1 MENEERSIK
10 KPTVS
15 DGGGLKRF
23 RLKLTPLEYL
33 SRSLNR
39 LYEFVEKTNAEYRND
54 YGRNRD
60 KLVEVN
66 AFGIDLRMS
75 NGENNAKPY
84 IVLTAYHAGLEE
96 FLVNVEITI
105 SVTDYGIVYIKE
117 RTMSANGGNDGN
129 NPMVSAYVTRFVG
142 EVSKKFSD
150 IYKTYRSMVSG
161 ERERK
166 EESK

>member
-1 MENEERSIK
+1 MKKERNIK
-10 KPTVS
+10 KATVS
-15 DGGGLKRF
+15 DGGGVKRF

-33 SRSLNR
+33 LRSLNR
-39 LYEFVEKTNAEYRND
+39 LYDFVEKANTEYRND
-54 YGRNRD
+54 YGRCRD

-66 AFGIDLRMS
+66 TFGIDLR

-84 IVLTAYHAGLEE
+84 IVLAARHVGLE

-105 SVTDYGIVYIKE
+105 SVTDYGTVYIKE
-117 RTMSANGGNDGN
+117 RTMTADGRSDGN
-129 NPMVSAYVTRFVG
+129 NPMVSAYVTQFVG

-150 IYKTYRSMVSG
+150 IYKTYRNMVSG
-161 ERERK
+161 ECERK

>member
-1 MENEERSIK
+1 MDNKERNIK
-10 KPTVS
+10 KATAS
-15 DGGGLKRF
+15 DGGGLKRYQ
-23 RLKLTPLEYL
+23 LKLTPLEYL

-39 LYEFVEKTNAEYRND
+39 LYEFVEKTNAKYRND
-54 YGRNRD
+54 YSRNRD

-66 AFGIDLRMS
+66 AFGIDLRLR

-84 IVLTAYHAGLEE
+84 IVLAAYHVGLEE

-117 RTMSANGGNDGN
+117 RTMTSDGN

-142 EVSKKFSD
+142 EVSKKLSD
-150 IYKTYRSMVSG
+150 IYGTYRSMVSG
-161 ERERK
+161 ESERK
-166 EESK
+166 EENK